1 MHQLRQLRRRPTTKE
16 SYIVGD
22 TGYSAFN
29 ETVEKTNLVLKEIEQ
44 DYGWPKER
52 RQQSYDA
59 LRAVLHALRDRLTVD
74 EASDLGAQLPMLIR
88 GIYYEGW
95 DPSRAP
101 VKMTR
106 QEFLDRVRREYPF
119 EVEGGM
125 ELLVQRVVHALRR
138 YITQGEWDDIR
149 SSMPKDLASILPA

>member
-1 MHQLRQLRRRPTTKE
+1 MHQLHQLRRRPTTKE

-22 TGYSAFN
+22 TGSSAFN
-29 ETVEKTNLVLKEIEQ
+29 DTVEKTNLGLKEIEQ

-74 EASDLGAQLPMLIR
+74 EAADLGAQLPMLIR
-88 GIYYEGW
+88 GISYEGW

-125 ELLVQRVVHALRR
+125 ELLAQRVVHALRR
-138 YITQGEWDDIR
+138 YIT
-149 SSMPKDLASILPA
+149 